1 MTDLALDLLRRFLR
15 AHPAEAARALEAV
28 SAEERADI
36 LADEPPDS
44 AVQVLRSLSPAAAA
58 EALQGMEIR
67 SAVALLTRMSSGP
80 AAQRVMRLSWATQE
94 ALLSAVPAPWNR
106 NLERALFT
114 PPHSAGAI
122 MTRHA
127 PALPEDLTVGEAIEQ
142 LRRRPGQLSFEV
154 FVVDRVGRLSGRT
167 DLAEIHKSPAVRP
180 LTGFMQPKPAAL
192 ALRTPIR
199 SLLHDPLWQRYDT
212 LPIVDPSGL
221 LLGALAHRAL
231 RAMAEKKEQAHD
243 LLASPLVDVSDLI
256 WSGYA
261 AAVDVAVAVL
271 QRPEDNEDGA

>member
-1 MTDLALDLLRRFLR
+1 MIELALDLLRRFLR
-15 AHPAEAARALEAV
+15 EHPAESARALEAIGV
-28 SAEERADI
+28 EERADL

-44 AVQVLRSLSPAAAA
+44 AAQVVRALSPAAAA

-67 SAVALLTRMSSGP
+67 SAVALLTRMPSGP

-94 ALLSAVPAPWNR
+94 ALLSAVPAPWKK
-106 NLERALFT
+106 NLERALLT
-114 PPHSAGAI
+114 PPHSAGAF

-127 PALPEDLTVGEAIEQ
+127 PALPEDLTAGQAIEH
-142 LRRRPGQLSFEV
+142 LGRRPGQLAFEV
-154 FVVDRVGRLSGRT
+154 FVVDRAGRLSGRT

-180 LTGFMQPKPAAL
+180 LTGFMQPKPASL

-199 SLLHDPLWQRYDT
+199 SLLHDPLWRRYDT
-212 LPIVDPSGL
+212 IPIVDPSGL

-231 RAMAEKKEQAHD
+231 RAMAEKKDKTPAM
-243 LLASPLVDVSDLI
+243 LASPLVDASDLI

-261 AAVDVAVAVL
+261 AAGDVAVAVL
-271 QRPEDNEDGA
+271 QRPEEEDGA

>member
-1 MTDLALDLLRRFLR
+1 LIDLALELLRRFLR
-15 AHPAEAARALEAV
+15 EHPAEAARALESV

-44 AVQVLRSLSPAAAA
+44 AVQVLRALSPAASA

-67 SAVALLTRMSSGP
+67 SAVALLTRMPSGP

-94 ALLSAVPAPWNR
+94 ALLSAVPAPWNK
-106 NLERALFT
+106 NLERALLT
-114 PPHSAGAI
+114 PPHSAGAF

-127 PALPEDLTVGEAIEQ
+127 PALPEDLTVGEAIEH
-142 LRRRPGQLSFEV
+142 LRRRPGQLSFEI
-154 FVVDRVGRLSGRT
+154 FVVDRAGRLSGRT
-167 DLAEIHKSPAVRP
+167 DLAEIHKSPTVRP
-180 LTGFMQPKPAAL
+180 LTGLMQPKPASL

-221 LLGALAHRAL
+221 MLGALAHRAL
-231 RAMAEKKEQAHD
+231 RARAETKDKAPAM
-243 LLASPLVDVSDLI
+243 LASPLVDASDLI

-271 QRPEDNEDGA
+271 HRPEDEDGA